1 MLPLPSVSG
10 TAIQI
15 SAAAPGTASI
25 CAAGPARV
33 CHSSIR
39 HANSVNSATAAQP
52 TMLGARSSIARFAAT
67 NAPSRPIS
75 GKVTIGNAVRNGC
88 V

>member
-1 MLPLPSVSG
+1 MLPLASISG

-15 SAAAPGTASI
+15 SAAAPGTASN

-33 CHSSIR
+33 CHVSMTQ
-39 HANSVNSATAAQP
+39 ANSVNSATAAQP
-52 TMLGARSSIARFAAT
+52 TVLGARSSNPRLVAI
-67 NAPSRPIS
+67 NAPSSPIS
-75 GKVTIGNAVRNGC
+75 GRVTIGNAVRNGW